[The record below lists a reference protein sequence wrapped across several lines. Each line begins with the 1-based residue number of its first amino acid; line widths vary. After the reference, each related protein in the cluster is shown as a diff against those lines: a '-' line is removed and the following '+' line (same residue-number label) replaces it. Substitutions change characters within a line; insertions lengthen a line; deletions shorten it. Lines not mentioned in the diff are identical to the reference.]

1 MCLESTVDHTRWETP
16 PSWTQDADGL
26 DLHRSYPFSRVS
38 RNTRHMMLAPRT
50 IWSSEALE

>member
-26 DLHRSYPFSRVS
+26 DLYRSYPFSRAS

-50 IWSSEALE
+50 IWFSEALE